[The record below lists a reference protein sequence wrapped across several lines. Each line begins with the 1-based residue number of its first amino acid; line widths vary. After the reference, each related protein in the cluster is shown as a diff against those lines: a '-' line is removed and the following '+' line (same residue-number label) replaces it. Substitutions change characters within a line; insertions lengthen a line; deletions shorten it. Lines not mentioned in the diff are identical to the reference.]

1 MQRMLK
7 FYSFRK
13 RDLTALRLKAF
24 RRRVWHKT
32 LNHLERALVNS
43 VIKVVDRVQ
52 SALLTKVLS
61 LIVKKLEAAMES
73 KVKRLMRGVGQ
84 TLAKK
89 MSLIAESWGNRSAQ
103 SWEKDENF
111 IRYLTIIEI
120 NMSCSSRY

>member
-1 MQRMLK
+1 MLK

-13 RDLTALRLKAF
+13 QDLTTLRLKAF
-24 RRRVWHKT
+24 RRRVWYKT

-43 VIKVVDRVQ
+43 VIKVVDRVR

-89 MSLIAESWGNRSAQ
+89 MSLIAESWGNRFAK

>member
-13 RDLTALRLKAF
+13 QDLTALRLKAF
-24 RRRVWHKT
+24 RRRVWYKT

-43 VIKVVDRVQ
+43 VIKVVDRVR

-61 LIVKKLEAAMES
+61 LIVKKLETAMES
-73 KVKRLMRGVGQ
+73 KVKRLMKGVGQ

-111 IRYLTIIEI
+111 IQYLTIIEI